1 MSQNDVMKKE
11 VSNVFRGG
19 GWQRRCFS
27 MPCEVVNGD
36 NDPSVAVRSVRKR
49 TEKIDSNTVEWS
61 GRIAAWE
68 WSLLTASLT
77 ITLVSLLV
85 LKTLSTKNGTTKGK
99 RLSPGPRGV
108 PILGYLPFVSKP
120 YHVVFKELSEKYG
133 PVVRLRLGCKDVVV
147 LNGLKSIREGL
158 TNPDLLFRPDNFI
171 FNYFG
176 VEGAQFGILVI
187 EEVQC
192 FADLLAS
199 KKGRPTL
206 IAEELAASVVN
217 NISALV
223 FGRRYEAG
231 DPEGRFVVALLR
243 KFLRHA
249 NFFSFMDF
257 LPAIRALATFIP
269 SSRLRIMNHV
279 FTELAQLLRSEV
291 KNREGSMEEHFD
303 RDFVD
308 GYMRKIQ
315 ENKGTNSHYNLTQTA
330 NRRTCSRSRRIDA
343 VVGSQRAPVWEDRC
357 HMPFT
362 IASILEALRWRT
374 LTPIGI
380 QRAAGKNTYI
390 GGYDIPAGTTVVA
403 NFWGLHND
411 PSQWHEPYKYDPT
424 RFLNADGTEVIDK
437 HPAFLP
443 FSLGK
448 RACPGESL
456 VIMEVFLY
464 VTTVLQKFRILP
476 EEGKPPSLDVDRGV
490 LSVANDR
497 TIVSDEAKDVSKI
510 LEVDQLAGD
519 NLDGAR

>member
-1 MSQNDVMKKE
+1 MFRVDALMAGKTSSLVM
-11 VSNVFRGG
+11 
-19 GWQRRCFS
+19 
-27 MPCEVVNGD
+27 
-36 NDPSVAVRSVRKR
+36 
-49 TEKIDSNTVEWS
+49 
-61 GRIAAWE
+61 
-68 WSLLTASLT
+68 
-77 ITLVSLLV
+77 
-85 LKTLSTKNGTTKGK
+85 
-99 RLSPGPRGV
+99 
-108 PILGYLPFVSKP
+108 
-120 YHVVFKELSEKYG
+120 
-133 PVVRLRLGCKDVVV
+133 
-147 LNGLKSIREGL
+147 
-158 TNPDLLFRPDNFI
+158 
-171 FNYFG
+171 
-176 VEGAQFGILVI
+176 

-192 FADLLAS
+192 FADLLVS

-206 IAEELAASVVN
+206 IAQELAASVVN

-231 DPEGRFVVALLR
+231 DPKGRLVVALLR

-279 FTELAQLLRSEV
+279 FTELAQLVRSEV

-315 ENKGTNSHYNLTQTA
+315 ENKGTNSHYNLRYLEGHMINFYGAAT
-330 NRRTCSRSRRIDA
+330 NPVRSAIMWNLLIAASDPDGQQAHVHCEIDA

-380 QRAAGKNTYI
+380 QRAAGKDTHI

-403 NFWGLHND
+403 NFWALHND
-411 PSQWHEPYKYDPT
+411 PSQWNEPYKYDPT
-424 RFLNADGTEVIDK
+424 RFLKADGTEVIDK

-464 VTTVLQKFRILP
+464 VTKILQKFRILP

-490 LSVANDR
+490 LSVANDTQALR
-497 TIVSDEAKDVSKI
+497 FIP
-510 LEVDQLAGD
+510 
-519 NLDGAR
+519 R